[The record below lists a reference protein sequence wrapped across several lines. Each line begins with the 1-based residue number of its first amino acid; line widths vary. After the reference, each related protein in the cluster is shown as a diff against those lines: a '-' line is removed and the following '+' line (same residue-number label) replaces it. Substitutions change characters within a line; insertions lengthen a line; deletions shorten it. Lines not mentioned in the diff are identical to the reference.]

1 MCSARPHQSV
11 AALLA
16 ALLVSGCA
24 GGPIA
29 QQIASSL
36 ATRVADHVVGEIV
49 DAQLE
54 RERQPR
60 NFVLKDTEP
69 DPYLGKFVMMQFPDA
84 PETKPLVEDIP
95 VYVNYEQGK
104 DKPPVSRLVTVEVI
118 SLVVGRE
125 KQDLLERSRR
135 NGSTILPEPVEW
147 RDWQLAT
154 GSLSGRDGAQ
164 IYFLVP
170 PDFGRM
176 RTGDAAIVEIA
187 QMGGLHIA
195 RYRAN

>member
-29 QQIASSL
+29 QQVASSL

-60 NFVLKDTEP
+60 NYVLKDTEP
-69 DPYLGKFVMMQFPDA
+69 A
-84 PETKPLVEDIP
+84 P
-95 VYVNYEQGK
+95 
-104 DKPPVSRLVTVEVI
+104 
-118 SLVVGRE
+118 
-125 KQDLLERSRR
+125 
-135 NGSTILPEPVEW
+135 
-147 RDWQLAT
+147 T
-154 GSLSGRDGAQ
+154 GSSS
-164 IYFLVP
+164 
-170 PDFGRM
+170 
-176 RTGDAAIVEIA
+176 
-187 QMGGLHIA
+187 
-195 RYRAN
+195 

>member
-1 MCSARPHQSV
+1 MLV
-11 AALLA
+11 

-29 QQIASSL
+29 QQVASSV

-60 NFVLKDTEP
+60 NYVLKDTEP
-69 DPYLGKFVMMQFPDA
+69 DPYLGKFVMMQFPDP
-84 PETKPLVEDIP
+84 PESKAIVEDIP
-95 VYVNYEQGK
+95 AYVHYEQGK
-104 DKPPVSRLVTVEVI
+104 DKPPISRLVTVEVI

-135 NGSTILPEPVEW
+135 NGSTVLPEPVASC
-147 RDWQLAT
+147 Q
-154 GSLSGRDGAQ
+154 SGRDGAQ